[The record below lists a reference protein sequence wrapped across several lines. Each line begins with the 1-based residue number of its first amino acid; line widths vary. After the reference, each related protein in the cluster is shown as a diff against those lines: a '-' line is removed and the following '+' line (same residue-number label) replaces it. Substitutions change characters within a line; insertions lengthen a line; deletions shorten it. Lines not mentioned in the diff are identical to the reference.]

1 MARPLILFL
10 DLDGVFKTA
19 RSIVAKLRYDPIP
32 AKLINDLCSLPDT
45 RVVISATCRLHFH
58 HLTDAQR
65 YWRSLGMPN
74 LTLHEHW
81 YSNRSSDVRTVEIQD
96 WLLQHHVPEN
106 EYVFLDDEFPTYNK
120 ELLPWTF
127 DIMRV
132 NWLLVGGHNNGLNY
146 MQCRAL
152 RDLYDTRSGESTLDE
167 TDLEEPVT
175 PIGFNGS

>member
-1 MARPLILFL
+1 MSKPLILFL
-10 DLDGVFKTA
+10 DLDGVFKTS
-19 RSIVAKLRYDPIP
+19 RSILAKLRYDPIP

-45 RVVISATCRLHFH
+45 RVVISATCRLNFKYKE
-58 HLTDAQR
+58 DCQM

-81 YSNRSSDVRTVEIQD
+81 YSNRNSGVRTVEIQE
-96 WLLQHHVPEN
+96 WLVKHHVPEN
-106 EYVFLDDEFPTYNK
+106 EYVFLDDEFPSYNK
-120 ELLPWTF
+120 ELLDWTF

-152 RDLYDTRSGESTLDE
+152 RELYDKRNSPVVEDESDFE
-167 TDLEEPVT
+167 DPVT
-175 PIGFNGS
+175 PVGFNGS